1 MKKKIL
7 FVINTL
13 GRGGAEN
20 ALIQLINNIDKDI
33 YDISLYVILGQGE
46 LIEKIPKHVHILNKK
61 FDHASVLSK
70 EGKKN
75 LRKNIIGIAFSR
87 FSFFKNFFYLLTNF
101 FRMMFSGKIFVDKLL
116 WKMLSDGSDILSE
129 EYDLA
134 TAFLEGASTYY
145 VRDHVRAKKKA
156 AFIHVNYLE
165 AGYNRKLDKNVY
177 IDMDKIF
184 AVSEDVRKSFLSE
197 YSECE
202 DKTYIFENIL
212 DVKSIIKKS
221 EESGG
226 FDDAF
231 DGKRI
236 LTIARLTA
244 QKAIDVSID
253 ACRILL
259 DKGENVK
266 WYVLGDGDLRT
277 KLEEKIKKEGL
288 TDRFILFGVK
298 DNPYPYLKQCDLY
311 VHATKFEGKSIAIR
325 EAQVLGKPIIVSD
338 CPSNMELVASGE
350 DALVTKLDAKAIS
363 DSIIKLLH
371 DENLCTELGDK
382 ARIKDNDGPDSLD
395 ELLNMVR

>member
-1 MKKKIL
+1 
-7 FVINTL
+7 
-13 GRGGAEN
+13 
-20 ALIQLINNIDKDI
+20 
-33 YDISLYVILGQGE
+33 
-46 LIEKIPKHVHILNKK
+46 
-61 FDHASVLSK
+61 
-70 EGKKN
+70 
-75 LRKNIIGIAFSR
+75 
-87 FSFFKNFFYLLTNF
+87 
-101 FRMMFSGKIFVDKLL
+101 MMFSGKIFVDKLL

-338 CPSNMELVASGE
+338 CPSNLELVVSGE

-371 DENLCTELGDK
+371 DENLCTELGEK
-382 ARIKDNDGPDSLD
+382 ARIKDNYGPDSLD

>member
-338 CPSNMELVASGE
+338 CPSNLELVVSGE

-371 DENLCTELGDK
+371 DENLCTELGEK
-382 ARIKDNDGPDSLD
+382 ARIKDNGGPDSLD

>member
-1 MKKKIL
+1 VKKKIL

-101 FRMMFSGKIFVDKLL
+101 FRMMFSGKIFVDTLL
-116 WKMLSDGSDILSE
+116 WKMLSDGSAILSE

-197 YSECE
+197 YSECK

-338 CPSNMELVASGE
+338 CPSNLELVVSGG

-363 DSIIKLLH
+363 DTIIKLLH
-371 DENLCTELGDK
+371 DENLCTELGEK
-382 ARIKDNDGPDSLD
+382 ARIKDNDGQDSLD
-395 ELLNMVR
+395 ELLNLVR

>member
-338 CPSNMELVASGE
+338 CPSNLELVVSGE

-371 DENLCTELGDK
+371 DENLCTELGEK

>member
-46 LIEKIPKHVHILNKK
+46 LIEKIPEHVHILNKK

-177 IDMDKIF
+177 LDMDKIF

-197 YSECE
+197 YS
-202 DKTYIFENIL
+202 
-212 DVKSIIKKS
+212 
-221 EESGG
+221 
-226 FDDAF
+226 
-231 DGKRI
+231 
-236 LTIARLTA
+236 
-244 QKAIDVSID
+244 
-253 ACRILL
+253 
-259 DKGENVK
+259 
-266 WYVLGDGDLRT
+266 
-277 KLEEKIKKEGL
+277 
-288 TDRFILFGVK
+288 
-298 DNPYPYLKQCDLY
+298 
-311 VHATKFEGKSIAIR
+311 
-325 EAQVLGKPIIVSD
+325 
-338 CPSNMELVASGE
+338 
-350 DALVTKLDAKAIS
+350 
-363 DSIIKLLH
+363 
-371 DENLCTELGDK
+371 
-382 ARIKDNDGPDSLD
+382 
-395 ELLNMVR
+395 